1 MTEEPELTGVR
12 KAAILLVSL
21 GEEVAS
27 SVYRLL
33 PDTDL
38 KRITQ
43 EIAELDYVSAEAA
56 GRVLQ
61 EYQQL
66 SLTEDCVAQGGSG
79 FANKVLCKALG
90 EEGARQLL
98 EQVTRA
104 QEITESNLDSL
115 RSSDPQQLAKFLENE
130 HPQTI
135 ALILAHLESRQASA
149 LLLLFSAELRAET
162 VKRLAGL
169 RHFSPEMAQ
178 RISTVLHK
186 RMEALGE
193 QSRRAYAG
201 CKGVAEL
208 LNRME
213 PGPAQEILER
223 IEKQDADLALGIRNQ
238 MFTFEDFLTVAESDL
253 RELMAHID
261 KKVLATALRGASEE
275 MRNRVYKT
283 MSSRAV
289 EMMKEDIDALGP
301 VRNREIVKA
310 QREVVDTARK
320 LEAEGKITLKADS
333 EDEYII

>member
-1 MTEEPELTGVR
+1 MNEQAALTGVR

-27 SVYRLL
+27 AVYRHL

-38 KRITQ
+38 QRITR
-43 EIAELDYVSAEAA
+43 EIAELDYVPAELA

-61 EYQQL
+61 EYQRL
-66 SLTEDCVAQGGSG
+66 SVTQDCIAQGGAG
-79 FANKVLCKALG
+79 FANKVLVKAFG
-90 EEGARQLL
+90 EDGARQLL
-98 EQVTRA
+98 DDVARA
-104 QEITESNLDSL
+104 QEITASNLDSL

-135 ALILAHLESRQASA
+135 ALILAHLEARQASS
-149 LLLLFSAELRAET
+149 LLLLLPTELRADT
-162 VKRLAGL
+162 VKRLAGM
-169 RHFSPEMAQ
+169 RQFSPEMAQ
-178 RISTVLHK
+178 RISGVLHR

-223 IEKQDADLALGIRNQ
+223 IEQQDADVALGIRNQ
-238 MFTFEDFLTVAESDL
+238 MFTFEDFLTVSDNDL
-253 RELMAHID
+253 RELMAHVD
-261 KKVLATALRGASEE
+261 RKVVAMALRGGSEE
-275 MRNRVYKT
+275 MKNRVYKT

-301 VRNREIVKA
+301 VRSREVSKA
-310 QREVVDTARK
+310 QQEVVATARK
-320 LEAEGKITLKADS
+320 LEAEGKLNLKADS
-333 EDEYII
+333 EDEYIV